1 MQPVRNNDAASTAAV
16 SEFCEALRNAL
27 EFGEAERILFAMESL
42 RNMLNAEL
50 DRTDA
55 AQLCNDVLYLVRRW
69 MEQHEDKAG
78 VQSIRALA
86 QAFIVSSLPPRDASN
101 QLLDQ
106 IMELLAPR
114 LTPQEQ
120 EENNLIQCI
129 ENYLSEN
136 YRDAD
141 FTVQRG
147 LCSKNSV
154 NATSV
159 TKSEISRFRSRRPLP
174 PDPYCSAPT
183 QPPPLAAAWPWQ
195 VIGKNAKLNRR
206 RDTFVSEISEFR
218 HRRRD

>member
-1 MQPVRNNDAASTAAV
+1 MLKLRTAPNKRNW
-16 SEFCEALRNAL
+16 FLRNWQLYFMLLLPIAYY
-27 EFGEAERILFAMESL
+27 ILFKYMPMYGTLIAFKKFSAKKGIWGSTWVGFKNFEKFLS
-42 RNMLNAEL
+42 
-50 DRTDA
+50 DP
-55 AQLCNDVLYLVRRW
+55 YFYKLVR
-69 MEQHEDKAG
+69 
-78 VQSIRALA
+78 
-86 QAFIVSSLPPRDASN
+86 
-101 QLLDQ
+101 
-106 IMELLAPR
+106 
-114 LTPQEQ
+114 
-120 EENNLIQCI
+120 
-129 ENYLSEN
+129 
-136 YRDAD
+136 
-141 FTVQRG
+141 

>member
-1 MQPVRNNDAASTAAV
+1 MLKLRTAPNKRNW
-16 SEFCEALRNAL
+16 FLRDWQLYFMLLIPIAYY
-27 EFGEAERILFAMESL
+27 ILFKYMPMYGTLIAFKKFSAKKGIWGSTWVGFKNFEKFLS
-42 RNMLNAEL
+42 
-50 DRTDA
+50 DP
-55 AQLCNDVLYLVRRW
+55 YFYKLVR
-69 MEQHEDKAG
+69 
-78 VQSIRALA
+78 
-86 QAFIVSSLPPRDASN
+86 
-101 QLLDQ
+101 
-106 IMELLAPR
+106 
-114 LTPQEQ
+114 
-120 EENNLIQCI
+120 
-129 ENYLSEN
+129 
-136 YRDAD
+136 
-141 FTVQRG
+141 

>member
-1 MQPVRNNDAASTAAV
+1 MRLTVYEVQT
-16 SEFCEALRNAL
+16 
-27 EFGEAERILFAMESL
+27 LFANSA
-42 RNMLNAEL
+42 RADNYYSG
-50 DRTDA
+50 
-55 AQLCNDVLYLVRRW
+55 YLW
-69 MEQHEDKAG
+69 
-78 VQSIRALA
+78 
-86 QAFIVSSLPPRDASN
+86 
-101 QLLDQ
+101 
-106 IMELLAPR
+106 
-114 LTPQEQ
+114 
-120 EENNLIQCI
+120 
-129 ENYLSEN
+129 
-136 YRDAD
+136 
-141 FTVQRG
+141 

>member
-1 MQPVRNNDAASTAAV
+1 MAGFMIEDLESGKVRQFHWNEVEDLP
-16 SEFCEALRNAL
+16 CDGNA
-27 EFGEAERILFAMESL
+27 
-42 RNMLNAEL
+42 
-50 DRTDA
+50 T
-55 AQLCNDVLYLVRRW
+55 
-69 MEQHEDKAG
+69 
-78 VQSIRALA
+78 
-86 QAFIVSSLPPRDASN
+86 
-101 QLLDQ
+101 LLDVRTEGEYRRGHLNGFRN
-106 IMELLAPR
+106 IPLDDLREHLDELER
-114 LTPQEQ
+114 GKSVYVNCQT
-120 EENNLIQCI
+120 
-129 ENYLSEN
+129 
-136 YRDAD
+136 
-141 FTVQRG
+141 G

>member
-1 MQPVRNNDAASTAAV
+1 MQEYTITGIIDVNLYNSLLSPEIVFEDETDNDALWERFDLDAYV
-16 SEFCEALRNAL
+16 SEICKCAFNELKKL
-27 EFGEAERILFAMESL
+27 LKKL
-42 RNMLNAEL
+42 PAEL
-50 DRTDA
+50 CCRCVEGSA
-55 AQLCNDVLYLVRRW
+55 
-69 MEQHEDKAG
+69 E
-78 VQSIRALA
+78 
-86 QAFIVSSLPPRDASN
+86 IVW
-101 QLLDQ
+101 
-106 IMELLAPR
+106 
-114 LTPQEQ
+114 
-120 EENNLIQCI
+120 
-129 ENYLSEN
+129 
-136 YRDAD
+136 
-141 FTVQRG
+141 

>member
-1 MQPVRNNDAASTAAV
+1 MSGKALAARGFEPPWGERKVPAFV
-16 SEFCEALRNAL
+16 SKAGTSYGIKRYRQVLCANSFTILAELGLHRAGKPALNYLVAEDRERVKGGEAL
-27 EFGEAERILFAMESL
+27 
-42 RNMLNAEL
+42 
-50 DRTDA
+50 
-55 AQLCNDVLYLVRRW
+55 DVNSVFCY
-69 MEQHEDKAG
+69 Q
-78 VQSIRALA
+78 
-86 QAFIVSSLPPRDASN
+86 P
-101 QLLDQ
+101 
-106 IMELLAPR
+106 
-114 LTPQEQ
+114 
-120 EENNLIQCI
+120 
-129 ENYLSEN
+129 
-136 YRDAD
+136 
-141 FTVQRG
+141 G

>member
-1 MQPVRNNDAASTAAV
+1 MVLIVRFGGASITETARQLGCSESKVKRMVAEYKKSGFEEFMRSKYGGNHRSLSEEEEKEILKRFEKLAAEGHIVTGQDIKKA
-16 SEFCEALRNAL
+16 FD
-27 EFGEAERILFAMESL
+27 ERIGKDTG
-42 RNMLNAEL
+42 RGYIYMLLKRHGWRKVMPRAK
-50 DRTDA
+50 
-55 AQLCNDVLYLVRRW
+55 
-69 MEQHEDKAG
+69 HPKKANEEA
-78 VQSIRALA
+78 IE
-86 QAFIVSSLPPRDASN
+86 ASKNLHANHGN
-101 QLLDQ
+101 QLS
-106 IMELLAPR
+106 R
-114 LTPQEQ
+114 
-120 EENNLIQCI
+120 
-129 ENYLSEN
+129 
-136 YRDAD
+136 
-141 FTVQRG
+141 

>member
-1 MQPVRNNDAASTAAV
+1 MVFLQSVRIVALACLDLPVMGKAGNQLEIADDPRGVVQIAASALRAGIQPVLADVAAGIAQRVGYIEGQVIAAGANRRIQQKQILLFGQMLVQIDMAGAAAV
-16 SEFCEALRNAL
+16 QIPGEGFAVEAL
-27 EFGEAERILFAMESL
+27 
-42 RNMLNAEL
+42 
-50 DRTDA
+50 
-55 AQLCNDVLYLVRRW
+55 
-69 MEQHEDKAG
+69 
-78 VQSIRALA
+78 
-86 QAFIVSSLPPRDASN
+86 
-101 QLLDQ
+101 
-106 IMELLAPR
+106 
-114 LTPQEQ
+114 
-120 EENNLIQCI
+120 
-129 ENYLSEN
+129 
-136 YRDAD
+136 
-141 FTVQRG
+141 G

>member
-1 MQPVRNNDAASTAAV
+1 MDALHRQASILLYFLYVTVR
-16 SEFCEALRNAL
+16 
-27 EFGEAERILFAMESL
+27 
-42 RNMLNAEL
+42 
-50 DRTDA
+50 
-55 AQLCNDVLYLVRRW
+55 
-69 MEQHEDKAG
+69 
-78 VQSIRALA
+78 
-86 QAFIVSSLPPRDASN
+86 
-101 QLLDQ
+101 
-106 IMELLAPR
+106 
-114 LTPQEQ
+114 
-120 EENNLIQCI
+120 
-129 ENYLSEN
+129 
-136 YRDAD
+136 
-141 FTVQRG
+141 FTG

>member
-1 MQPVRNNDAASTAAV
+1 MKK
-16 SEFCEALRNAL
+16 ALIILLAL
-27 EFGEAERILFAMESL
+27 VMLLFACTTSFAENATTSNAVELAVVGEDEIDFDKTYGDSQTVYGVYDPPTTSWKINPAFKGSEDQTTAPEYPPEDSL
-42 RNMLNAEL
+42 
-50 DRTDA
+50 
-55 AQLCNDVLYLVRRW
+55 C
-69 MEQHEDKAG
+69 
-78 VQSIRALA
+78 
-86 QAFIVSSLPPRDASN
+86 
-101 QLLDQ
+101 
-106 IMELLAPR
+106 
-114 LTPQEQ
+114 
-120 EENNLIQCI
+120 LI
-129 ENYLSEN
+129 
-136 YRDAD
+136 
-141 FTVQRG
+141 G

>member
-1 MQPVRNNDAASTAAV
+1 MHIRIILVYGWGYCVVGARYRVSINTTRIGNRVSQRANKRCSYVPV
-16 SEFCEALRNAL
+16 CLR
-27 EFGEAERILFAMESL
+27 GRQ
-42 RNMLNAEL
+42 R
-50 DRTDA
+50 
-55 AQLCNDVLYLVRRW
+55 
-69 MEQHEDKAG
+69 
-78 VQSIRALA
+78 SIRLA
-86 QAFIVSSLPPRDASN
+86 IRAIHRARRCTVLIVRKVDRVPIGCR
-101 QLLDQ
+101 
-106 IMELLAPR
+106 R
-114 LTPQEQ
+114 
-120 EENNLIQCI
+120 NLCVGH
-129 ENYLSEN
+129 NTAK
-136 YRDAD
+136 R
-141 FTVQRG
+141 